1 MKIFNMIYLDNHST
15 TQVDKRVL
23 KKMIPYF
30 TEKFNNPHSQI
41 TIHNQDIIFQI
52 SEARNKIA
60 KLIGAEKEEIIFTS
74 GATESN
80 NLAIKG
86 LKGHILR
93 GKNHFISLNTEHK
106 CVLEALRKLE
116 FEGAKVTILK
126 VKKNGLI
133 DADEVYKNIK
143 KNTLLVSIMMAN
155 NETGVIQPIKKIAKI
170 CKDKNVLF
178 HTDAAQAVGK
188 IDINVKKMNID
199 MMSISAHKFYGPKG
213 VGALYIRRFPRIR
226 LSPLIDG
233 GGQEVNLRSGTLPVP
248 LCIGL
253 GEAAKISMLT
263 LKKEKIKISV
273 LRDYLYKGLKT
284 KIKNISINGDT
295 KNRLPAN
302 LNISIPGINSE
313 LLIKSLKNTVISS
326 GSACTSSSVE
336 SSYVLSA
343 MGLPKKKIDS
353 SIRIGIGRFTTKS
366 DINHAIKDITQ
377 TVGKL
382 RVNG

>member
-1 MKIFNMIYLDNHST
+1 MIYLDNHST

-23 KKMIPYF
+23 KKMLPYF
-30 TEKFNNPHSQI
+30 TDKFNNPHSQT
-41 TIHNQDIIFQI
+41 TIHNQDIISQI
-52 SEARNKIA
+52 SKSRDKLAR
-60 KLIGAEKEEIIFTS
+60 LIGAEKEEIIFTS

-86 LKGHILR
+86 LKGHISR

-133 DADEVYKNIK
+133 DADEIYKSIK
-143 KNTLLVSIMMAN
+143 KNTLLVSIMFAN
-155 NETGVIQPIKKIAKI
+155 NETGVIQPIKKIGKI
-170 CKDKNVLF
+170 CKEKKVLF

-188 IDINVKKMNID
+188 VDINVKKMNID

-213 VGALYIRRFPRIR
+213 IGALYIRQFPRIR

-233 GGQEVNLRSGTLPVP
+233 GGQEISLRSGTLPVP

-253 GEAAKISMLT
+253 GEAAKISMLR
-263 LKKEKIKISV
+263 LKKENNKLLI
-273 LRDYLYKGLKT
+273 LRNYLYKGLK
-284 KIKNISINGDT
+284 KNIKNISINGDT
-295 KNRLPAN
+295 KKRLPAN
-302 LNISIPGINSE
+302 LNITIPGINSE

-326 GSACTSSSVE
+326 GSACTSSSIE
-336 SSYVLSA
+336 SSYVLSG

-366 DINHAIKDITQ
+366 EIDYAIKDITQ
-377 TVGKL
+377 TVEKL
-382 RVNG
+382 RLNG